1 MKSFSSRLGFSIA
14 LIIILTRVV
23 QPQVND
29 PSLLAFSGSYFD
41 FNKKVNTAAELRA
54 EFRYKKGWEMLKPF
68 GGIMVTTDGG
78 AYFFAGG
85 LINFFIGEHFV
96 ITPSFAPGLYYK
108 GSGKDLY
115 FPLEFRSQI
124 EIAFRFTNGARIGMS
139 LGHMSNASLGPP
151 NPGVETLAGTIAF
164 PIY

>member
-1 MKSFSSRLGFSIA
+1 MKPFSSRLSFSIA

-23 QPQVND
+23 LPQVND

-41 FNKKVNTAAELRA
+41 FNKKINTAVEFRA
-54 EFRYKKGWEMLKPF
+54 EFRYNKGWKMIKPF
-68 GGIMVTTDGG
+68 GGVMFTTDGG

-108 GSGKDLY
+108 GSGKDL
-115 FPLEFRSQI
+115 
-124 EIAFRFTNGARIGMS
+124 
-139 LGHMSNASLGPP
+139 
-151 NPGVETLAGTIAF
+151 
-164 PIY
+164 